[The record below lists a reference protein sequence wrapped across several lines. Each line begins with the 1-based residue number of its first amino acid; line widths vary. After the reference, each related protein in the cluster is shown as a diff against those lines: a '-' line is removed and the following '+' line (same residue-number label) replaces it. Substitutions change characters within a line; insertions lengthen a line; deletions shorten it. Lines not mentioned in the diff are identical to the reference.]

1 MDSLHKNT
9 FSFFLLRHCYNTWSS
24 VVLLLTSSVL
34 PLAAGVPLTLHNV
47 TTTIKSVEWNV
58 LCECLHVP
66 ESKRRH
72 IEQQAP
78 EHQRR
83 MLGEWW
89 LLTDPAPSWRR
100 LISCLDYYG
109 DSGSVMN
116 YDPSCAATADLIRH
130 NAEPVQGMLSTF
142 MSLFIC
148 MQSHVMYMY
157 MSAVSSNLRELSL
170 LSSK

>member
-1 MDSLHKNT
+1 MDSLHKNK
-9 FSFFLLRHCYNTWSS
+9 FSFFLLPHCYNTWSS

-47 TTTIKSVEWNV
+47 TTTTKNV
-58 LCECLHVP
+58 DWVTLCECLHVP
-66 ESKRRH
+66 QSKRRH

-100 LISCLDYYG
+100 LISRLDYYG
-109 DSGSVMN
+109 DPMLSN
-116 YDPSCAATADLIRH
+116 NASCAATADLIRH

-142 MSLFIC
+142 MSLF
-148 MQSHVMYMY
+148 M
-157 MSAVSSNLRELSL
+157 
-170 LSSK
+170 